1 MSGKLNLTLLLEHK
15 ELVEYRGLVVVLV
28 SLLVSRVLWL
38 LLLVVVIFR
47 LLFVEEDRFKAEGRL
62 TNP

>member
-38 LLLVVVIFR
+38 LLLLVIFR
-47 LLFVEEDRFKAEGRL
+47 LLLVEEDRFKAEGRL

>member
-47 LLFVEEDRFKAEGRL
+47 LLLVEEDRFKAEGRL